1 MTQSHYSVT
10 FGRPDGIWLWCLH
23 CERCYKAGEYREID
37 GLQYCPYHDC
47 DGTTVLDG
55 WVWESILG
63 HHPEYPKEPER
74 EKVYPLYSDTG
85 KEDKSERPKRH
96 KKRTTAKSG

>member
-10 FGRPDGIWLWCLH
+10 FDRPDGIWLWCLH

-37 GLQYCPYHDC
+37 GLQYCPYPEC

-55 WVWESILG
+55 WVWDDVQGRIFILSIQ
-63 HHPEYPKEPER
+63 
-74 EKVYPLYSDTG
+74 
-85 KEDKSERPKRH
+85 KSLNGTRYIRSIQK
-96 KKRTTAKSG
+96 

>member
-1 MTQSHYSVT
+1 MAQSHYSVT

-23 CERCYKAGEYREID
+23 CERCYRAGEYREID
-37 GLQYCPYHDC
+37 GLQYCPYPDC
-47 DGTTVLDG
+47 DGTTVMDG
-55 WVWESILG
+55 WTWGNIIR

-96 KKRTTAKSG
+96 KK